1 MPTEIVPIAEVLH
14 AAARVL
20 TRQTAS
26 TEAPERALARER
38 IAEHVVM
45 QIDRVRAVADRVAE
59 LGGVVRPSRLVRE
72 GHGRRHVSE
81 AVSRGLVTRVRR
93 DWIASPDVDE
103 FLVAAA
109 KTGTVVSCVT
119 TAERLG
125 LWVHERPAQPHVA
138 HPGRGKIAATTAV
151 VHWQRAIVPRHPDLL
166 EDGVENVLMTVAACR
181 PYEQARAVWESALN
195 KGLVDKRRLERLP
208 WVGVA
213 RRLAQEVTPW
223 ADSGL
228 KTSFVT
234 PQLAPPADP
243 DADLDR
249 GSPCGLPHRGTPR
262 GADRRRSSCRPATI
276 GGHPARCRAHAA
288 RVPRDPRELRAG
300 DAPLARGAGADHA
313 GGGPGPASR
322 LSRAAERGVVGVR
335 EVSDAHEVSGRG
347 RMPTEAAHIAEVVR
361 AQTP

>member
-1 MPTEIVPIAEVLH
+1 MPTEIVHIAEVLH

-20 TRQTAS
+20 PRQTAS

-45 QIDRVRAVADRVAE
+45 QFDRVRAVADRVAE

-72 GHGRRHVSE
+72 GHGRRQVSE

-93 DWIASPDVDE
+93 DWIASPDADE

-109 KTGTVVSCVT
+109 RTGTVVSCVT

-228 KTSFVT
+228 ETYFVT
-234 PQLAPPADP
+234 RLNW
-243 DADLDR
+243 LR
-249 GSPCGLPHRGTPR
+249 LPIRTQIWIEGHRVDFLIAER
-262 GADRRRSSCRPATI
+262 LVVQID
-276 GGHPARCRAHAA
+276 GGHHVGRQRSEDIRHDVALMLLGYHVIRVSYEQVMHRWPEVQEQIMQAVAQGLHRA
-288 RVPRDPRELRAG
+288 
-300 DAPLARGAGADHA
+300 
-313 GGGPGPASR
+313 
-322 LSRAAERGVVGVR
+322 
-335 EVSDAHEVSGRG
+335 
-347 RMPTEAAHIAEVVR
+347 
-361 AQTP
+361 